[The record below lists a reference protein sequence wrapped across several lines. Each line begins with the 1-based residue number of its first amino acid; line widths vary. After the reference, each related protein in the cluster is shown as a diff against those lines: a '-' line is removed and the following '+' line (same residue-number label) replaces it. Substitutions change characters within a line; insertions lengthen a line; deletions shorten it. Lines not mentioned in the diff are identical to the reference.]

1 MMPVASFAGTS
12 IELLMLDLIEAVR
25 FQLLLEIMF
34 VHATL
39 P

>member
-1 MMPVASFAGTS
+1 MMPMPSFPGAR
-12 IELLMLDLIEAVR
+12 IELLMLDFIEAVR
-25 FQLLLEIMF
+25 LQLLFEIMF